1 MFKRIFVGYMA
12 VLLISFT
19 VLALAFN
26 FTVRQYLINDTIES
40 LHRVSEILS
49 STAFEPGTQG
59 EGMRGAFFKLANRIA
74 YADYVVLR
82 SDGIIVD
89 SSDPKAYPH
98 GLKNINESFMK
109 LAFNNGLQKSL
120 VQQDLVAVSY
130 PVVTSGEG
138 RSGRSAALI
147 LYTQLDLLTQL
158 NQSITGIL
166 ALAVGAGSIV
176 SLIAGLLI
184 VRVVVGPLQQF
195 KNRTAE
201 LARRRFS
208 GRLEINTGDELEEL
222 AEAIND
228 MSGRLEEYDQSQK
241 EFFRNAS
248 HELKTPLMSVQ
259 GYAEALKDGV
269 IPDSEKGE
277 SLDLIIRESERM
289 KALVEEFIYLSKMET
304 LKENYSFKP
313 LNPGEAVREAID
325 AVQSLALEK
334 NIEIAVNNIYED
346 TIINGDPEK
355 IHRLLLNL
363 LGNAL
368 RYAASEVT
376 VNLKDGAIIE
386 IIDDGPGFK
395 AGEEEEE
402 IFKPFYKGENGGSG
416 LGLTISRAIAENHRG
431 TISAKNNPEG
441 GAKITVHLGSE
452 QCCLPG

>member
-1 MFKRIFVGYMA
+1 MA
-12 VLLISFT
+12 VLLISFA

-26 FTVRQYLINDTIES
+26 FTVRHYLINDTIES
-40 LHRVSEILS
+40 LHRVAETLS
-49 STAFEPGTQG
+49 ASPFQPGESSG
-59 EGMRGAFFKLANRIA
+59 GMRGTFFKLANRIA

-82 SDGIIVD
+82 NDGMIID

-98 GLKNINESFMK
+98 GIENINESFME
-109 LAFNNGLQKSL
+109 LAFKNDPQQSL
-120 VQQDLVAVSY
+120 VEQDLVAVSY

-138 RSGRSAALI
+138 KNDRNAALI

-166 ALAVGAGSIV
+166 ALAVGAGTVV

-184 VRVVVGPLQQF
+184 VRVVVGPLHQL
-195 KNRTAE
+195 KNRAAE

-222 AEAIND
+222 TEAINE

-269 IPDSEKGE
+269 IPDDEKDE
-277 SLDLIIRESERM
+277 SLNLIIRESGRM
-289 KALVEEFIYLSKMET
+289 KALVEKFIYLSKMET
-304 LKENYSFKP
+304 LKENYSFES
-313 LNPGEAVREAID
+313 LNLGETIREAVN
-325 AVQSLALEK
+325 AVQSLALERK
-334 NIEIAVNNIYED
+334 IKLQVNIADEKA
-346 TIINGDPEK
+346 TINGDPEK

-368 RYAASEVT
+368 RFANSEIT
-376 VNLKDGAIIE
+376 LTLKEGPAIE
-386 IIDDGPGFK
+386 IIDDGPGFR
-395 AGEEEEE
+395 AGEEEN

-416 LGLTISRAIAENHRG
+416 LGLSISRAIVENHGG
-431 TISAKNNPEG
+431 TISAENIPDR
-441 GAKITVHLGSE
+441 GAKFTVYFGSRR
-452 QCCLPG
+452 

>member
-1 MFKRIFVGYMA
+1 MA
-12 VLLISFT
+12 VLLISFS

-40 LHRVSEILS
+40 LHRVSETLS

-59 EGMRGAFFKLANRIA
+59 GGMRGAFFKLANRIA

-82 SDGIIVD
+82 SDGTIID

-98 GLKNINESFMK
+98 GIKNINEPFME
-109 LAFNNGLQKSL
+109 LAFKDDSQESL
-120 VQQDLVAVSY
+120 VEQDLVAVSY
-130 PVVTSGEG
+130 PVVTTGGGTGG
-138 RSGRSAALI
+138 RNAALI

-184 VRVVVGPLQQF
+184 VRVVVGPLQQL
-195 KNRTAE
+195 KNRSAE

-222 AEAIND
+222 AEAINE

-259 GYAEALKDGV
+259 GYAEALKDGI
-269 IPDSEKGE
+269 IPDSEKNE

-304 LKENYSFKP
+304 LTENYSFEP
-313 LNPGEAVREAID
+313 LSLGDAIREAVG

-334 NIEIAVNNIYED
+334 NIQVAVNINNED
-346 TIINGDPEK
+346 TTINGDPEK

-376 VNLKDGAIIE
+376 VNLKDGALVE
-386 IIDDGPGFK
+386 VVDDGPGFEP
-395 AGEEEEE
+395 GEEEN
-402 IFKPFYKGENGGSG
+402 IFKPFYKGKNGGSG
-416 LGLTISRAIAENHRG
+416 LGLAISRAIVEKHGG
-431 TISAKNNPEG
+431 TIFAANNPAG
-441 GAKITVHLGSE
+441 GAKITLWASSIKVGRN
-452 QCCLPG
+452 